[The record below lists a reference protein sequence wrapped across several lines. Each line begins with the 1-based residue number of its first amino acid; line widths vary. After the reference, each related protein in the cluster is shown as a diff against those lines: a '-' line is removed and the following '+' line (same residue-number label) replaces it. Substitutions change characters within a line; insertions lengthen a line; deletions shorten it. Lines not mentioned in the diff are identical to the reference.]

1 MSDLLVITGLSG
13 AGRSE
18 FAKDLEDLGWFVID
32 RLPPDIT
39 SKVADLAL
47 GGGSAWDR
55 VAFVLRADLTGG
67 ETLRAVAE
75 LRETGERLRV
85 VFLDCS
91 TEALVRRYESSRRP
105 HPFPVDEGLQD
116 AIEAERDIMDP
127 VRTAA
132 DLVLDTSDLNV
143 HELRDRVSA
152 FYGEA
157 DDRPMRTTITS
168 FGYKHG
174 LPRDADLVFDCRFL
188 PNPHWIP
195 DLRPLSGRD
204 GPVSEYVLAHEATQ
218 DFLDQLG
225 DLLAVLMPSYVAEGK
240 SYLSVAFGCTGGR
253 HRSVAVAETV
263 AEMLRGRGFDPVVSH
278 RDVER

>member
-32 RLPPDIT
+32 RLPPDIA

-105 HPFPVDEGLQD
+105 HPFSVDEGLQD

-152 FYGEA
+152 LYGEA

-253 HRSVAVAETV
+253 HRSVEVAETV
-263 AEMLRGRGFDPVVSH
+263 AEMIRDRGFDPVVSH

>member
-32 RLPPDIT
+32 RLPPDIAT
-39 SKVADLAL
+39 KVADLAV
-47 GGGSAWDR
+47 GPTAPWDR
-55 VAFVLRADLTGG
+55 VAFALRADVTGG
-67 ETLRAVAE
+67 ETLRAVSE
-75 LRETGERLRV
+75 LRDSGERLRV

-91 TEALVRRYESSRRP
+91 TETLVRRYESSRRP
-105 HPFPVDEGLQD
+105 HPSPAAGLEE
-116 AIEAERDIMDP
+116 AIEDERTLMEP
-127 VRTAA
+127 VRAAA

-143 HELRDRVSA
+143 HELRDQVARL
-152 FYGEA
+152 YGES

-174 LPRDADLVFDCRFL
+174 LPRDADLILDCRFL

-195 DLRPLSGRD
+195 ELRPLTGLD
-204 GPVSEYVLAHEATQ
+204 GPVREHVLSHEVTQ
-218 DFLDQLG
+218 EFLDQMG
-225 DLLAVLMPSYVAEGK
+225 DLLGMLMPAYVAEGK
-240 SYLSVAFGCTGGR
+240 SYLSIALGCTGGR

-263 AEMLRGRGFDPVVSH
+263 AEMLRGREFDPVVTH
-278 RDVER
+278 RDIGR

>member
-32 RLPPDIT
+32 RLPPDIAT
-39 SKVADLAL
+39 KVADLAV
-47 GGGSAWDR
+47 GPTAPWDR
-55 VAFVLRADLTGG
+55 VAFALRADVVGG
-67 ETLRAVAE
+67 ETLRAVSE
-75 LRETGERLRV
+75 LRDSGERLRV

-105 HPFPVDEGLQD
+105 HPSPAAGLEE
-116 AIEAERDIMDP
+116 AIEDERALMEP
-127 VRTAA
+127 VRAAA

-143 HELRDRVSA
+143 HELRDRVA
-152 FYGEA
+152 RLYGES

-174 LPRDADLVFDCRFL
+174 LPRDADLILDCRFL
-188 PNPHWIP
+188 SNPHWIP
-195 DLRPLSGRD
+195 ELRPLTGLD
-204 GPVSEYVLAHEATQ
+204 GPVREHVLGHEVTQ
-218 DFLDQLG
+218 EFLDQMG
-225 DLLAVLMPSYVAEGK
+225 DLLGMLMPAYIAEGK
-240 SYLSVAFGCTGGR
+240 SYLSIALGCTGGR

-263 AEMLRGRGFDPVVSH
+263 AEMLRGRGFDPVVAH
-278 RDVER
+278 RDIGR

>member
-32 RLPPDIT
+32 RLPPDIAT
-39 SKVADLAL
+39 KVADLAV
-47 GGGSAWDR
+47 GPTAPWDR
-55 VAFVLRADLTGG
+55 VAFALRADVTGG
-67 ETLRAVAE
+67 ETLRAVSE
-75 LRETGERLRV
+75 LRDSGERLRV

-91 TEALVRRYESSRRP
+91 TETLVRRYESSRRP
-105 HPFPVDEGLQD
+105 HPSPAAGLEE
-116 AIEAERDIMDP
+116 AIEDERTLMEP
-127 VRTAA
+127 VRAAA

-143 HELRDRVSA
+143 HELRDRVA
-152 FYGEA
+152 RLYGES

-174 LPRDADLVFDCRFL
+174 LPRDADLILDCRFL

-195 DLRPLSGRD
+195 ELRPLTGLD
-204 GPVSEYVLAHEATQ
+204 GPVREHVLSHEVTQ
-218 DFLDQLG
+218 EFLDQMG
-225 DLLAVLMPSYVAEGK
+225 DLLGMLMPAYVAEGK
-240 SYLSVAFGCTGGR
+240 SYLSIALGCTGGR

-263 AEMLRGRGFDPVVSH
+263 AEMLRGREFDPVVTH
-278 RDVER
+278 RDIGR

>member
-32 RLPPDIT
+32 RLPPDIAT
-39 SKVADLAL
+39 KVADLAV
-47 GGGSAWDR
+47 GPTAPWDR
-55 VAFVLRADLTGG
+55 VAFALRADVTGG
-67 ETLRAVAE
+67 ETLRAVSE
-75 LRETGERLRV
+75 LRDSGERLRV

-91 TEALVRRYESSRRP
+91 TETLVRRYESSRRP
-105 HPFPVDEGLQD
+105 HPSPAAGLEE
-116 AIEAERDIMDP
+116 AIEDERALMEP
-127 VRTAA
+127 VRAAA

-143 HELRDRVSA
+143 HELRDRVA
-152 FYGEA
+152 RLYGES

-174 LPRDADLVFDCRFL
+174 LPRDADLILDCRFL

-195 DLRPLSGRD
+195 ELRPLTGLD
-204 GPVSEYVLAHEATQ
+204 GPVREHVLSHEVTQ
-218 DFLDQLG
+218 EFLDQLG
-225 DLLAVLMPSYVAEGK
+225 DLLGMLMPAYVAEGK
-240 SYLSVAFGCTGGR
+240 SYLSIALGCTGGR

-263 AEMLRGRGFDPVVSH
+263 AEMLRGREFDPVVTH
-278 RDVER
+278 RDIGR

>member
-32 RLPPDIT
+32 RLPPDIAT
-39 SKVADLAL
+39 KVADLAV
-47 GGGSAWDR
+47 GPTAPWDR
-55 VAFVLRADLTGG
+55 VAFALRADVTGG
-67 ETLRAVAE
+67 ETLRAVSE
-75 LRETGERLRV
+75 LRDSGERLRV

-91 TEALVRRYESSRRP
+91 TETLVRRYESSRRP
-105 HPFPVDEGLQD
+105 HPSPAAGLEE
-116 AIEAERDIMDP
+116 AIEGERTLMEP
-127 VRTAA
+127 VRAAA

-143 HELRDRVSA
+143 HELRDRVA
-152 FYGEA
+152 RLYGES

-174 LPRDADLVFDCRFL
+174 LPRDADLILDCRFL

-195 DLRPLSGRD
+195 ELRPLTGLD
-204 GPVSEYVLAHEATQ
+204 GPVREHVLSHEVTQ
-218 DFLDQLG
+218 EFLDQLG
-225 DLLAVLMPSYVAEGK
+225 DLLGMLMPAYVAEGK
-240 SYLSVAFGCTGGR
+240 SYLSIALGCTGGR

-263 AEMLRGRGFDPVVSH
+263 AEMLRGREFDPVVTH
-278 RDVER
+278 RDIGR